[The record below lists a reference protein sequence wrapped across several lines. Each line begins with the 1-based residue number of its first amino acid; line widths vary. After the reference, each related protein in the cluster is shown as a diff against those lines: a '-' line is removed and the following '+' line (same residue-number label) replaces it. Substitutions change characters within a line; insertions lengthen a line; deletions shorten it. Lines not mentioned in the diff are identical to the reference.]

1 MENTAR
7 VIEDL
12 QNKCALQEQQ
22 IAELTAKV
30 NWFEEQLRLSQQ
42 KKYGPSRE
50 QTPDQKQLQ
59 VFNEAESLADSSVP
73 EPELEEVTYKRRKQK
88 GQREAKLKDLPVETI
103 EYRLPPE
110 EQVCSCC
117 SHPLHEMSTEV
128 RQEIKVVPAQVSVV
142 KHVRYTYACR
152 RCEQESTHNP
162 IVTAPMPAPAL
173 PGSLASPSAIAHTMN
188 QKYVEAM
195 PLYRQE
201 QAWGRLGVELSR
213 QTLANWV
220 IQAAERWLGPLYQRI
235 HECLVKAGILHADE
249 SDLQVLRE
257 PGRSATSKSYLWLY
271 RTGRG
276 SPPMVLY
283 DYRTTRAHKHPKKF
297 LEGFKGYLHVDG
309 YSGYHGIP
317 DVTLVGC
324 WAHARRKFDEALK
337 ALPKDKRA
345 ADVAA
350 KQGLAFCN
358 RLFDIERALKD
369 VTPRERYEI
378 RLKKSRPVL
387 DAFFA
392 WLHQQRPK
400 VLPKSAFGQAITY
413 CLNQWSKLESFLQ
426 DGQLELDNNRAERS
440 IKPFVIGRKN
450 WLFSNTPRGAR
461 ASATIYS
468 IVETAKEND
477 LNPFFY
483 LQYLFEKIPNLDIQD
498 TDVLD
503 ELLPWSKALP
513 PGCRVKS

>member
-1 MENTAR
+1 MGNTTN
-7 VIEDL
+7 VIEEL
-12 QNKCALQEQQ
+12 QHKCAMQEQQ
-22 IAELTAKV
+22 IAELTTKL
-30 NWFEEQLRLSQQ
+30 NWFEEQYRLSQQ
-42 KKYGPSRE
+42 KQYGRSSE
-50 QTPDQKQLQ
+50 QTQEQLQ
-59 VFNEAESLADSSVP
+59 VFNEAEALADASLL
-73 EPELEEVTYKRRKQK
+73 EPELEEITYKRRKQK
-88 GQREAKLKDLPVETI
+88 GQREAKLNDLPEEIVEH
-103 EYRLPPE
+103 RLPLD
-110 EQVCSCC
+110 EQVCPCC
-117 SHPLHEMSTEV
+117 SHRLHEMGTQAHKELK
-128 RQEIKVVPAQVSVV
+128 IVPAQASVV
-142 KHVRYTYACR
+142 HHIQYIYACR
-152 RCEQESTHNP
+152 RCEQENTKTP
-162 IVTAPMPAPAL
+162 IITAPKPAAVL
-173 PGSLASPSAIAHTMN
+173 PRSLASPSAIAHTMN

-201 QAWGRLGVELSR
+201 QAWARLGVELSR

-220 IQAAERWLGPLYQRI
+220 IQAAERWLFPLYERM
-235 HECLVKAGILHADE
+235 HEHLLKEGILHADE

-276 SPPMVLY
+276 SPQMVLY

-297 LEGFKGYLHVDG
+297 LAGFKGYLHVDG

-358 RLFDIERALKD
+358 RLFDMERALKD
-369 VTPRERYEI
+369 VTPRERYEL

-400 VLPKSAFGQAITY
+400 VLPKSAFGQAIAY

-468 IVETAKEND
+468 IVETAKENG
-477 LNPFFY
+477 LNPFRY
-483 LQYLFEKIPNLDIQD
+483 LQYLFEKMPNLDIQD
-498 TDVLD
+498 KDVLD
-503 ELLPWSKALP
+503 ELLPWAQTLP
-513 PGCRVKS
+513 PECQVKR